1 MTLAGGALLIGGMK
15 VRATKKIA
23 LIGDMIRTGYQPD
36 VSNYLVNKA
45 EIWGPEIDVVN
56 TVSILQNLK
65 DWIQST
71 HYDIIHIN
79 SGLNDLR
86 ILDYNGNDNLIPLEF
101 YLKNVERII
110 KSINRYSPQSV
121 IVWATTTP
129 VVNEIFNVFHQNQQD
144 YQLKNEDVIRYND
157 SSLQI
162 ASRLG
167 VAINDLYSYIMTGD
181 PGLIIQEDGVN
192 YTEYGNELLAERITA
207 VLEKIIDNQ

>member
-1 MTLAGGALLIGGMK
+1 
-15 VRATKKIA
+15 
-23 LIGDMIRTGYQPD
+23 MIRTGYQPD

-45 EIWGPEIDVVN
+45 EIWGPEIDVIN

-65 DWIQST
+65 DWIQSA

-101 YLKNVERII
+101 YSKNVERII